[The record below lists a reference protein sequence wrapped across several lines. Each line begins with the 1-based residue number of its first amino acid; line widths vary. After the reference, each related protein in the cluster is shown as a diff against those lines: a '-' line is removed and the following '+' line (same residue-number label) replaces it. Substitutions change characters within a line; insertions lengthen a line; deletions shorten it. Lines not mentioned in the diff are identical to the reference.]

1 LLLLDDLFPN
11 LVGFLWLGS
20 RLHLDLWSGF
30 LLARLCDKIHKVP
43 QAGSLSYDP
52 CLMDFDHGND
62 LAGHLVRLGGRS
74 ALGRP
79 GDPAEDIRTAAPN
92 GRQADAL

>member
-1 LLLLDDLFPN
+1 M
-11 LVGFLWLGS
+11 WLGS

-43 QAGSLSYDP
+43 QAGSLSYDLVP
-52 CLMDFDHGND
+52 HGFSIMATI
-62 LAGHLVRLGGRS
+62 LPVILFVVVAVLL
-74 ALGRP
+74 LGRP
-79 GDPAEDIRTAAPN
+79 GDPAEDSRTAAPN